1 MSLNDGVG
9 AYYARDS
16 FTGDDRL
23 TKTLDAIPE
32 KPVDIVSGPEWS
44 FFVDIVDGTFV
55 DSFNLELSCT
65 KFPTC

>member
-1 MSLNDGVG
+1 MNDGVG

-32 KPVDIVSGPEWS
+32 KPVDIVSGPDWS
-44 FFVDIVDGTFV
+44 FRFFVDIDGTLV
-55 DSFNLELSCT
+55 DSFNLELSFT
-65 KFPTC
+65 IFPTY